1 MRAPLLSACIQQL
14 YERCILDYCA
24 LCSFEGHVLAVDRA
38 SWVSTEG
45 QEHLALLVPELYR
58 AVSSVFPQLGR
69 GQFIEVVLCLSDIP
83 DLPDVRFYAF
93 LHPVGENAMLLAVV
107 GSDVLERQGRLIEAD
122 ITYAAHYLDQLLR
135 GTLTEILQW
144 PNTPPQS

>member
-1 MRAPLLSACIQQL
+1 MRASLLSVCIQQF

-24 LCSFEGHVLAVDRA
+24 LCSLERHVLAVNRA

-45 QEHLALLVPELYR
+45 QDHLALLIPELYR

-69 GQFIEVVLCLSDIP
+69 GQLIEAVLCFGGIP
-83 DLPDVRFYAF
+83 DLLDVRFYAF
-93 LHPVGENAMLLAVV
+93 LHPVGEKALLLAVV
-107 GSDVLERQGRLIEAD
+107 GSDILERKGQLIEDD
-122 ITYAAHYLDQLLR
+122 ITYAADYLGQLLN
-135 GTLTEILQW
+135 GDLTETLQW